1 MNIDKKNDK
10 DEALKKD
17 FRTGQYIY
25 IAIYVQKYS
34 SIYLTPIDDYYLLVF
49 NSTICSPA
57 LCNPNYADFIITI
70 IICFLFSLFRC
81 LIVCLYITI

>member
-25 IAIYVQKYS
+25 IAI
-34 SIYLTPIDDYYLLVF
+34 SISYEKKEFVAAFNLASCQLSYTLTRTLIHTSFKAIMRVF
-49 NSTICSPA
+49 GKP
-57 LCNPNYADFIITI
+57 P
-70 IICFLFSLFRC
+70 
-81 LIVCLYITI
+81 